1 MATPAHHSIAT
12 EFERNLDTFDPD
24 GILRAVNVAASARTA
39 AAAVIGW
46 ADLWDEHIGPF
57 YTAEHV
63 RTLLATGDRP
73 VSRQAV
79 AQRANLLALT
89 TGSGRVV
96 YPAFQFRTS
105 SIPEGFSTILKI
117 LNEELVSRWTV
128 ASWLVTPNAELESDS
143 PLELLEAGSVQ
154 SVVDAARQWA
164 ISLAA

>member
-24 GILRAVNVAASARTA
+24 GTLRTVNVAVSARTA

-57 YTAEHV
+57 YTADYV
-63 RTLLATGDRP
+63 RTLLAVGDRP

-79 AQRANLLALT
+79 AQRTNLLALT

-105 SIPEGFSTILKI
+105 SIPEGLGTVLEILD
-117 LNEELVSRWTV
+117 EELVSRWTV
-128 ASWLVTPNAELESDS
+128 ASWLVTPNKEFDDEA
-143 PLELLEAGSVQ
+143 PLELLEAGMVEP
-154 SVVDAARQWA
+154 VVTAALRWA
-164 ISLAA
+164 SNLAA

>member
-24 GILRAVNVAASARTA
+24 GTLRAVNVAVSARTA

-46 ADLWDEHIGPF
+46 ADLWDEHIGPI
-57 YTAEHV
+57 YTADHV
-63 RTLLATGDRP
+63 RTLLAVGDRP

-79 AQRANLLALT
+79 AQRTNLLALT

-105 SIPEGFSTILKI
+105 SIPEGLGTVLEILD
-117 LNEELVSRWTV
+117 EELVSRWTV
-128 ASWLVTPNAELESDS
+128 ASWLVTPNKEFDDEA
-143 PLELLEAGSVQ
+143 PLELLEAGMVEP
-154 SVVDAARQWA
+154 VVTAALRWA
-164 ISLAA
+164 YNLAA